1 MSIFRIKKDKN
12 YTCMSNHHLRNA
24 NISLKAIGLLSVI
37 LSMPDNYK
45 VTIQGLAY
53 SVKDGVSS
61 VRNGVNELIS
71 AGYIV
76 RRQNRSTD
84 GTFCEYEYDVY
95 ENPLAAAED
104 STTTISMS
112 EFINIVSAAEKTS
125 GTPDYASAE
134 YDFEENFDEDEDYS
148 FDEDYPA
155 ESLDEKTEEKIDELN
170 EKVDALSDVLAQFME
185 KQTEMNG
192 ILVNTQEQLMNGFL
206 PSFQKLIS
214 DEMSSENCTHIN
226 TDNINTMISLNKNH
240 INQSNTTVRTNSN
253 SEIDRFDRYTA
264 PTADMSVYKKYEP
277 IIKDNIGYDDFVI
290 SKKPYE
296 LQEIDEIVEIMVQTV
311 AFNTAPVSI
320 NGSLIPAEVVK
331 SRFLKVTYGEI
342 DYVLECLSHTTT
354 KIYNIRK
361 YLIAAIYNARTQ
373 NLYYGAEVRHDMYG
387 SNSSYGN
394 EG

>member
-134 YDFEENFDEDEDYS
+134 YDFEENFDEDKNKDAFDHIDRLINYKGNLIKYLTEKWWGFRHPVRFDFWYDYNGTI
-148 FDEDYPA
+148 EIIQII
-155 ESLDEKTEEKIDELN
+155 IDECMG
-170 EKVDALSDVLAQFME
+170 E
-185 KQTEMNG
+185 
-192 ILVNTQEQLMNGFL
+192 
-206 PSFQKLIS
+206 
-214 DEMSSENCTHIN
+214 EN
-226 TDNINTMISLNKNH
+226 
-240 INQSNTTVRTNSN
+240 V
-253 SEIDRFDRYTA
+253 
-264 PTADMSVYKKYEP
+264 
-277 IIKDNIGYDDFVI
+277 
-290 SKKPYE
+290 
-296 LQEIDEIVEIMVQTV
+296 
-311 AFNTAPVSI
+311 
-320 NGSLIPAEVVK
+320 
-331 SRFLKVTYGEI
+331 
-342 DYVLECLSHTTT
+342 
-354 KIYNIRK
+354 
-361 YLIAAIYNARTQ
+361 
-373 NLYYGAEVRHDMYG
+373 
-387 SNSSYGN
+387 
-394 EG
+394 

>member
-61 VRNGVNELIS
+61 VRNGINELIS

-76 RRQNRSTD
+76 RRQDRSSN

-95 ENPLAAAED
+95 ENPMAAVED
-104 STTTISMS
+104 NTTTISIN
-112 EFINIVSAAEKTS
+112 EFFDMVSAAEEDTE
-125 GTPDYASAE
+125 TADYASAE
-134 YDFEENFDEDEDYS
+134 YDYEENFDDEEDFFFNENT
-148 FDEDYPA
+148 PA
-155 ESLDEKTEEKIDELN
+155 ESFDEKTEEKFTELN
-170 EKVDALSDVLAQFME
+170 DKVDALSDVLVQFME
-185 KQTEMNG
+185 KQTEMND
-192 ILVNTQEQLMNGFL
+192 ILVTSQEQLMNGFL

-214 DEMSSENCTHIN
+214 DGVSSGNCTHIN
-226 TDNINTMISLNKNH
+226 TENINTINSLYKNS
-240 INQSNTTVRTNSN
+240 INQSNTTVKTNN
-253 SEIDRFDRYTA
+253 TDKMDRIDRCSSA
-264 PTADMSVYKKYEP
+264 PAADISVYEKYEQ
-277 IIKDNIGYDDFVI
+277 IIKDNISYDDFVI

-296 LQEIDEIVEIMVQTV
+296 LQEIDEIVDIMVQTV

-320 NGSLIPAEVVK
+320 NGSFIPAEVVK

-342 DYVLECLSHTTT
+342 EYVLECLSHTTT

-361 YLIAAIYNARTQ
+361 YLIAAIYNARSTQ
-373 NLYYGAEVRHDMYG
+373 NHYYGAAVRHDMYG
-387 SNSSYGN
+387 G
-394 EG
+394 ED

>member
-61 VRNGVNELIS
+61 VRNGINELIG

-76 RRQNRSTD
+76 RRQDRSAN

-95 ENPLAAAED
+95 ENPMAAAED
-104 STTTISMS
+104 NTTTISLN
-112 EFINIVSAAEKTS
+112 EFFDMVSAAEDAADTA
-125 GTPDYASAE
+125 DYASAE
-134 YDFEENFDEDEDYS
+134 YDYEENFDDDEDFS
-148 FDEDYPA
+148 FDEEYPA
-155 ESLDEKTEEKIDELN
+155 ESFDEKTDEKFSELN
-170 EKVDALSDVLAQFME
+170 DKVDALSDALAQFME

-192 ILVNTQEQLMNGFL
+192 ILANSQEQLINGFL

-214 DEMSSENCTHIN
+214 AEMPSENCTHIK
-226 TDNINTMISLNKNH
+226 TDNINTKNTIYKNS
-240 INQSNTTVRTNSN
+240 INQSNTTVRTNSK
-253 SEIDRFDRYTA
+253 SEIDRIDRCSTA
-264 PTADMSVYKKYEP
+264 PTADMSVYKKYEQ
-277 IIKDNIGYDDFVI
+277 IIKDNISYDDFVI

-296 LQEIDEIVEIMVQTV
+296 MQEIDEIVEIMVQTV

-320 NGSLIPAEVVK
+320 SGSLIPAEVVK

-342 DYVLECLSHTTT
+342 EYVLECLSHTTT

-361 YLIAAIYNARTQ
+361 YIIAAIYNASTQ

-387 SNSSYGN
+387 GYSYKD
-394 EG
+394 ED